1 MDGIDKDDL
10 QEMDLDPPRPDEEE
24 DEDSCPEEDE
34 EDEDC
39 EEEKG
44 DYDGKKDAFIPGKH
58 KLKQGEELVRDESA
72 YNVYHEFQT
81 GAPCLSFD
89 IIPDDVNRSGGA
101 YPATTFIVAGT
112 NSQSARDHIIVLKL
126 SNMHEQEPP
135 VDVDDDDEEEPLV
148 DPAKRPILSA
158 AMIRHAGAVNRV
170 RAFNS
175 GDRVLCANWSERAE
189 VHIWDLGEQLKAT
202 HDKHAM
208 SNFISN
214 AQKTL
219 KPLFTF
225 SGYRAEGYALDW
237 SITKPGNLL
246 TGDNSKNIH
255 HWTPNGCDWNVN
267 QMSYTGHTA
276 AVEDI
281 QWSPAEA
288 SVFASCSTDKS
299 VRIWDIRAKPDS
311 ACMIAVDNAH
321 TLDVNGISWNRKE
334 PFIVSGGDDGVVK
347 VWDLRQIQAKEPVA
361 HFKHHSGPI
370 TSVEWCPQDS
380 SVFAASG
387 EDNQVT
393 QWDLAVE
400 KEGGSEEPDVPP
412 QLLFVHQGQE
422 DIKEVHWHPQIEG
435 LMLSTASSG
444 FNVFKTISV

>member
-1 MDGIDKDDL
+1 MDRIEKDDL
-10 QEMDLDPPRPDEEE
+10 EHMDLEPPMPEEE
-24 DEDSCPEEDE
+24 
-34 EDEDC
+34 
-39 EEEKG
+39 EEEENESSEEEEEEEEMQSSSKA
-44 DYDGKKDAFIPGKH
+44 KIAQEVFIPGKH
-58 KLKQGEELVRDESA
+58 SLKDGEELVRDESA
-72 YNVYHEFQT
+72 YKLYHEFQT

-89 IIPDDVNRSGGA
+89 VISDDVNRSNSA

-112 NSQSARDHIIVLKL
+112 NSQTARDHMIVLKL
-126 SNMHEQEPP
+126 SNMHEQEDP
-135 VDVDDDDEEEPLV
+135 VDLDDDEEEPPV
-148 DPAKRPILSA
+148 DPEKRPVLSA
-158 AMIRHAGAVNRV
+158 AMVRHAGAVNRV
-170 RAFNS
+170 RAWNA

-189 VHIWDLGEQLKAT
+189 VHIWDLAEQLKAT

-214 AQKTL
+214 HQKTL

-237 SITKPGNLL
+237 SPTKPGNLL

-255 HWTPNGCDWNVN
+255 HWSPNGTDWNVN
-267 QMSYTGHTA
+267 QSSYTGHQA

-281 QWSPAEA
+281 QWSPTEA

-299 VRIWDIRAKPDS
+299 IRIWDIRAKPNS
-311 ACMIAVDNAH
+311 ACMIAVENAH
-321 TLDVNGISWNRKE
+321 SLDVNGISWNRKE

-347 VWDLRQIQAKEPVA
+347 VWDLRQIQSKECVA

-400 KEGGSEEPDVPP
+400 KEGNSEEPEVPP
-412 QLLFVHQGQE
+412 QLLFVHQGQQ